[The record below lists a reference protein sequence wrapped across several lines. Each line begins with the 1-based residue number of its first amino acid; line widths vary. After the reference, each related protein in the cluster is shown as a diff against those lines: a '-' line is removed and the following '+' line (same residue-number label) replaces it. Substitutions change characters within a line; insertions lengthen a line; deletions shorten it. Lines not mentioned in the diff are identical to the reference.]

1 MFPTLGPMPPFEV
14 PIRPR
19 YSEVDGMGIVY
30 HANYLVYFDL
40 GRTEYLRAA
49 GSDYAQLERDG
60 YRLVVVD
67 LGVQYLRPARFDQPL
82 SLEVRL
88 EELQRASLT
97 FRYSL
102 RDAGRELLV
111 TGHTRLGCLNLR
123 HRPTRLPEATLA
135 CLHRGSPAGPVTSES
150 P

>member
-1 MFPTLGPMPPFEV
+1 MSSFEV

-19 YSEVDGMGIVY
+19 YHEVDGMGIVY
-30 HANYLVYFDL
+30 HAHYLVYFDV

-67 LGVQYLRPARFDQPL
+67 LGVQYLRPARFDEPL
-82 SLEVRL
+82 RLRVELAELQHASLIFRYTL
-88 EELQRASLT
+88 RNAEELVLA
-97 FRYSL
+97 
-102 RDAGRELLV
+102 
-111 TGHTRLGCLNLR
+111 TGHTRLGCLDAR
-123 HRPTRLPEATLA
+123 HRPTRLPAATVA
-135 CLHRGSPAGPVTSES
+135 CLRRGSPGGPLPSES

>member
-1 MFPTLGPMPPFEV
+1 MSPYVV

-60 YRLVVVD
+60 FRLVVVE
-67 LGVQYLRPARFDQPL
+67 LCVQYLRPARFDDDL
-82 SLEVRL
+82 RLGVSLA
-88 EELQRASLT
+88 ELGRASLT
-97 FRYSL
+97 FRYEL
-102 RDAGRELLV
+102 RDAQDALLV
-111 TGHTRLGCLNLR
+111 SGHTRLGCLDTR
-123 HRPTRLPEATLA
+123 HRPTRLPAATLA
-135 CLHRGSPAGPVTSES
+135 CLERGRPGIRTPSERR
-150 P
+150 